1 MRRIQIL
8 TFVFLAIS
16 MAVAYYLFNSLRTS
30 IIAQDEIEQLER
42 TVVEKLQMIRKAQKF
57 YRSTHGAYA
66 NHWDSLVQF
75 VEEGILYATTRH
87 ERIITLDYGADSIEV
102 KVDTIG
108 SIAVRDSLFKKIE
121 YPNFDPKLLPFMPH
135 AEEQKFTLFTDTI
148 ERNSVLVNV
157 IEVMDAAP
165 TNPKRNA
172 ENEYRSLQPL
182 HFGSRVTVSLSGNW
196 E

>member
-16 MAVAYYLFNSLRTS
+16 MTVAYYLFNSLRAS
-30 IIAQDEIEQLER
+30 IVAQDEIEQTEH
-42 TVVEKLQMIRKAQKF
+42 TVIEKLQMIRKAQRF
-57 YRSTHGAYA
+57 YRSAHGAYA

-75 VEEGILYATTRH
+75 VEEGMLYATTRH

-121 YPNFDPKLLPFMPH
+121 YPDFDPKLLPFMPH
-135 AEEQKFTLFTDTI
+135 TEEQKFTLFTDTI
-148 ERNSVLVNV
+148 ERNGVMVNV

-165 TNPKRNA
+165 TNPKRNT
-172 ENEYRSLQPL
+172 ENKYRSLQPL
-182 HFGSRVTVSLSGNW
+182 HFGSRVTVSVSGNW